1 MRSEEDPPSSPAA
14 VRARAG
20 CLCPRRFRFVAV
32 VDTEGGAA
40 SAPSRA
46 LPLPLEAA
54 VISELLPL
62 TSAAALPPAA
72 EADPVD
78 TAQESL
84 PAGEESVPAKRRG
97 GAAWGLAAEGAAGIE
112 GFGADLEAA
121 VGTAAFSTTAVAITG
136 IAAFSVVPSLW
147 CGEVH
152 TRRMR
157 AGRVGDRSRRTA
169 NYATLF
175 KRAILHALMGV

>member
-54 VISELLPL
+54 LISGLLPL

-72 EADPVD
+72 EADPAD

-112 GFGADLEAA
+112 GFGVDLEAA

-136 IAAFSVVPSLW
+136 IAAFSVVPSW

-157 AGRVGDRSRRTA
+157 AGRVGGRSRRTA
-169 NYATLF
+169 NYTILF